1 MALFVRSLKRIAT
14 LTAFGAGL
22 VFGNLSA
29 FAIEI
34 QRIQTPGGIE
44 AWLVEEHAVPLVT
57 MNVGF
62 KAGSFDDPTGK
73 EGLASM
79 VSSLLD
85 EGAGD
90 MDSLAFQKRLEE
102 KAIRMGFSASRD
114 SFSASLNTL
123 SKNKEEAFDLI
134 GLALTQPRFDD
145 EAVERIRDQILVAH
159 EQQEEDPQTISSRTW
174 YETVFGDHPYARRS
188 LGTGD
193 SIKSI
198 TQADLRGFLKS
209 KIARDRMYVAVVGDI
224 DAETLSGLLDKTF
237 ADLPA
242 ASDPVVEDRIEIEN
256 SGTVKVVDRDIPQ
269 SVIVFGSKGV
279 LRDDPDFMAAYVM
292 NYVLGG
298 GGFASRLMEEVREKR
313 GLTYGIYTYL
323 VPLDRSGLYMGQ
335 VSTENAKA
343 GETLSIVRAE
353 FKKLRENGITEEEL
367 KNAKTYLTGSYPLRF
382 DSNSKI
388 AGQLVAIQLEELGI
402 DYIDNR
408 NELINAITLDDIK
421 RVAERLLDPDNM
433 IISIVGKPENLGG

>member
-1 MALFVRSLKRIAT
+1 MALFVRSLKHVVT
-14 LTAFGAGL
+14 LAVFGAGL
-22 VFGNLSA
+22 VFGSLSA
-29 FAIEI
+29 LAIEI
-34 QRIQTPGGIE
+34 QRIETPGGIE

-57 MNVGF
+57 MSVGF
-62 KAGSFDDPTGK
+62 KAGSFDDPKGK

-102 KAIRMGFSASRD
+102 KAIRMGFSADRD

-123 SKNKEEAFDLI
+123 SKNRDDAFELFR
-134 GLALTQPRFDD
+134 LALTQPRFDD

-159 EQQEEDPQTISSRTW
+159 EQQEEDPQTISRRTW

-198 TQADLRGFLKS
+198 TQTDLRSFLKS
-209 KIARDRMYVAVVGDI
+209 KIARDRMFVAVVGDI
-224 DAETLSGLLDKTF
+224 DSETLSKLLDKTF

-242 ASDPVVEDRIEIEN
+242 GSDPVPEEKIEIEN
-256 SGTVKVVDRDIPQ
+256 SGTVTVVDRDIPQ
-269 SVIVFGSKGV
+269 SVMIFGSKGV
-279 LRDDPDFMAAYVM
+279 LRDDPDFMPAYVM

-343 GETLSIVRAE
+343 GETLSLVRAE

-382 DSNSKI
+382 DSNTKI
-388 AGQLVAIQLEELGI
+388 ASQLVAIQLEELGI
-402 DYIDNR
+402 DYIDKR
-408 NELINAITLDDIK
+408 NDMINAVTLDDIK

-433 IISIVGKPENLGG
+433 IISIVGKPENIDG

>member
-14 LTAFGAGL
+14 LTTLGAGL
-22 VFGNLSA
+22 VFGSLSA

-34 QRIQTPGGIE
+34 QRIETPGGIE

-57 MNVGF
+57 MSVGF
-62 KAGSFDDPTGK
+62 KAGSFDDPKGK

-90 MDSLAFQKRLEE
+90 MDSLAFQKRLED

-123 SKNKEEAFDLI
+123 SKNKEEAFDLFR
-134 GLALTQPRFDD
+134 LALTQPRFDD

-174 YETVFGDHPYARRS
+174 YETAFGDHPYARRS

-198 TQADLRGFLKS
+198 TKTDLRGFLKS
-209 KIARDRMYVAVVGDI
+209 KIARDRMFVAVVGDI
-224 DAETLSGLLDKTF
+224 DPDSLSILLDKTF

-242 ASDPVVEDRIEIEN
+242 GSDPVVEDRIEIEN

-269 SVIVFGSKGV
+269 SVMVFGSKGV
-279 LRDDPDFMAAYVM
+279 LRDDPDFMPAYVM

-402 DYIDNR
+402 DYIDKR
-408 NELINAITLDDIK
+408 NELIDAVTLEDIK

-433 IISIVGKPENLGG
+433 IISIVGKPENLDG